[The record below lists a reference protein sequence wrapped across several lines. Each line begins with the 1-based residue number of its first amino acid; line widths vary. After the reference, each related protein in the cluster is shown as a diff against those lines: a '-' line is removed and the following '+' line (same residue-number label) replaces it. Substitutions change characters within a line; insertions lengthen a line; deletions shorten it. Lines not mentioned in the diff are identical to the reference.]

1 MKRKWL
7 LWLSIIVAIVVVIG
21 VIAVASGAARNKGA
35 KVRTQ
40 KVERG
45 GMTSVVTCNGKIEAR
60 RKVDLSAN
68 VPGQIVNLAVREGDR
83 VRKDDFLLQIDRKSL
98 QAQFES
104 SRGALDALFSER
116 DSSKAALEQAKLDL
130 DRARI
135 SYESGLIARS
145 DYDRAKTTIDQSTA
159 SLAAAEK
166 RIEQARASLAGA
178 QDTLT
183 KTTIRSPIDG
193 IVTRLAVE
201 EGEVAVIGT
210 MNNPGTVLL
219 TISDLSQI
227 EAVMEVDETDIPSIK
242 LGQTSKITIDAFPN
256 KEFEGEVTEVGSSPI
271 QTAASAATEGIDFEV
286 KIRLLAPPEGVKPGL
301 SVSASITTAEKK
313 EVLSVPLQALV
324 IRELETN
331 GPPKPGDKK
340 RDEEGVFV
348 LENGKTK
355 FAAIKTGIK
364 GELDIE
370 VTSGLSGGEE
380 IVTGP
385 FKTLRE
391 LKDGQAV
398 HVDNSLPKID
408 QKEAS

>member
-1 MKRKWL
+1 MKKWL
-7 LWLSIIVAIVVVIG
+7 LLLVVVLVLG
-21 VIAVASGAARNKGA
+21 VVAFGASRSLSHKGV

-40 KVERG
+40 KVEHG
-45 GMTSVVTCNGKIEAR
+45 ALASTVTCNGKVEAR

-68 VPGQIVNLAVREGDR
+68 VPGQIVNLAVREGDTVEKR
-83 VRKDDFLLQIDRKSL
+83 DFLLQIDRTSL
-98 QAQFES
+98 QAQYDS

-116 DSSKAALEQAKLDL
+116 DSAKATLEQAKLDL
-130 DRARI
+130 DRARV
-135 SYESGLIARS
+135 SYESGLVARS
-145 DYDRAKTTIDQSTA
+145 DFDRAKTTIDQTTA
-159 SLAAAEK
+159 TLAASER

-183 KTTIRSPIDG
+183 KTTIRSPIAG
-193 IVTRLAVE
+193 VVTRLAVE

-227 EAVMEVDETDIPSIK
+227 EAVMEVDETDIPFIK
-242 LGQTSKITIDAFPN
+242 IGQTAKITIDAFPN

-271 QTAASAATEGIDFEV
+271 QNAASAATEGIDFEV
-286 KIRLLAPPEGVKPGL
+286 KIRLVAPPEGVKPGL

-313 EVLSVPLQALV
+313 DVLSVPLQALV
-324 IRELETN
+324 IREKESS

-348 LENGKTK
+348 LEGGKTK
-355 FAAIKTGIK
+355 FAAIKTGIN
-364 GELDIE
+364 GELNIE
-370 VTSGLSGGEE
+370 IVSGLSGGEE

-398 HVDNSLPKID
+398 QVDNSLPKVD
-408 QKEAS
+408 QKEGS

>member
-1 MKRKWL
+1 MKKWL
-7 LWLSIIVAIVVVIG
+7 LLLVVVLVLG
-21 VIAVASGAARNKGA
+21 VVAFGASRSMSRKGI

-45 GMTSVVTCNGKIEAR
+45 ALVSTVTCNGKVEAR

-68 VPGQIVNLAVREGDR
+68 VPGQIVNLAVEEGDA
-83 VRKDDFLLQIDRKSL
+83 VDKNDFLLQIDRKSL
-98 QAQFES
+98 QAQYDS

-135 SYESGLIARS
+135 SYESGLVARS
-145 DYDRAKTTIDQSTA
+145 DYDRAKTTIDQATA
-159 SLAAAEK
+159 SLAASEN
-166 RIEQARASLAGA
+166 RIEQARGSLASA

-183 KTTIRSPIDG
+183 KTTIRAPIAG
-193 IVTRLAVE
+193 VVTRLAVE

-227 EAVMEVDETDIPSIK
+227 EAVMEVDETDIPFIK
-242 LGQTSKITIDAFPN
+242 VGQRAKITIDAFPN
-256 KEFEGEVTEVGSSPI
+256 KEFEGEVTEVASSPI

-301 SVSASITTAEKK
+301 SVSASITTAEKQD
-313 EVLSVPLQALV
+313 VLAVPLQALV
-324 IRELETN
+324 IREKETS
-331 GPPKPGDKK
+331 GPPKEGDKK
-340 RDEEGVFV
+340 RDEEGVYV
-348 LENGKTK
+348 LEGGKTK
-355 FAAIKTGIK
+355 FAVIKTGIN
-364 GELDIE
+364 GELNIE
-370 VTSGLSGGEE
+370 VVSGLSGGEE

-391 LKDGQAV
+391 IKDGQEV
-398 HVDNSLPKID
+398 QVDNSLPKVD
-408 QKEAS
+408 QKEGS

>member
-1 MKRKWL
+1 MKRWYV
-7 LWLSIIVAIVVVIG
+7 WLSIVVGIVLVAG
-21 VIAVASGAARNKGA
+21 VIVVASGAARNKGA

-45 GMTSVVTCNGKIEAR
+45 ALTSLVTCNGKVEAR

-68 VPGQIVNLAVREGDR
+68 VPGQVMNLAVREGDT
-83 VRKDDFLLQIDRKSL
+83 VEKNDFLLQIDRKSL
-98 QAQFES
+98 QAQFDS

-116 DSSKAALEQAKLDL
+116 DASKASLEQAKLDME
-130 DRARI
+130 RARV
-135 SYESGLIARS
+135 SLESGLIARS
-145 DYDRAKTTIDQSTA
+145 DYDHARTSIDHATA
-159 SLAAAEK
+159 SLEASEK

-183 KTTIRSPIDG
+183 KTTIRAPIAG
-193 IVTRLAVE
+193 MVTRLAVE

-227 EAVMEVDETDIPSIK
+227 EAVMQVDETDIPFIK
-242 LGQTSKITIDAFPN
+242 IGQHAKITIDAFPN
-256 KEFEGEVTEVGSSPI
+256 RDFEGEVTEVGSSPI
-271 QTAASAATEGIDFEV
+271 QTATSAATEGIDFEV

-313 EVLSVPLQALV
+313 DVLSVPLQALV
-324 IRELETN
+324 IREKEAS

-348 LENGKTK
+348 LQNGKTK
-355 FAAIKTGIK
+355 FAASQTGIN
-364 GELDIE
+364 GELNIE

-398 HVDNSLPKID
+398 QVDNSLPKVD
-408 QKEAS
+408 QKEPS

>member
-1 MKRKWL
+1 MKKWL
-7 LWLSIIVAIVVVIG
+7 LLMVAVLVLVVVAFGASRSMLRKG
-21 VIAVASGAARNKGA
+21 V

-45 GMTSVVTCNGKIEAR
+45 GLVSTVTCNGKVEAR

-83 VRKDDFLLQIDRKSL
+83 VAKNDFLLQIDRKSL
-98 QAQFES
+98 QAQYDS

-116 DSSKAALEQAKLDL
+116 DSAKAALEQAKLDL
-130 DRARI
+130 ERARV
-135 SYESGLIARS
+135 SYESGLVARS

-159 SLAAAEK
+159 ALAASEK
-166 RIEQARASLAGA
+166 RIEQARGSLASA

-183 KTTIRSPIDG
+183 KTTIRAPIAG
-193 IVTRLAVE
+193 VVTRLAVE

-242 LGQTSKITIDAFPN
+242 VGQRAKITIDAFPN

-271 QTAASAATEGIDFEV
+271 QTAASATTEGIDFEV
-286 KIRLLAPPEGVKPGL
+286 KIRLLAPPDGVKPGL

-313 EVLSVPLQALV
+313 DVLSVPLQALV
-324 IRELETN
+324 IREKESS
-331 GPPKPGDKK
+331 GPSQPGDKKK
-340 RDEEGVFV
+340 RDEEGVYM
-348 LENGKTK
+348 LEGGKTK
-355 FAAIKTGIK
+355 FAAIKTGIN
-364 GELDIE
+364 GELNIE
-370 VTSGLSGGEE
+370 VVSGLSGGEE

-391 LKDGQAV
+391 LKDGQPV
-398 HVDNSLPKID
+398 QVDNTLPKVD
-408 QKEAS
+408 QKEGS

>member
-1 MKRKWL
+1 MKKWL
-7 LWLSIIVAIVVVIG
+7 LLLVVVLVLG
-21 VIAVASGAARNKGA
+21 VVAFGASRSMSHKGA

-45 GMTSVVTCNGKIEAR
+45 ALMSTVTCNGKVEAR

-68 VPGQIVNLAVREGDR
+68 VPGQIVNLAVREGDA
-83 VRKDDFLLQIDRKSL
+83 VGKNDFLLQIDRKSL
-98 QAQFES
+98 QAQLDS
-104 SRGALDALFSER
+104 SQGALDALFSER
-116 DSSKAALEQAKLDL
+116 DSSKASLEQAKLDL
-130 DRARI
+130 DRARV
-135 SYESGLIARS
+135 SYESGLVARS
-145 DYDRAKTTIDQSTA
+145 DYDRAKTTIDQATA
-159 SLAAAEK
+159 ALSASER

-183 KTTIRSPIDG
+183 KTTIRAPIPG
-193 IVTRLAVE
+193 VVTRLAVE

-227 EAVMEVDETDIPSIK
+227 EAVMQVDETDIPFIK
-242 LGQTSKITIDAFPN
+242 IGQRAKITIDAYPN
-256 KEFEGEVTEVGSSPI
+256 RDFEGDVTEVGSSPI
-271 QTAASAATEGIDFEV
+271 QATSASTTEGIDFEV

-313 EVLSVPLQALV
+313 DVLSVPLQALV
-324 IRELETN
+324 IREKETS
-331 GPPKPGDKK
+331 GPPPPGDKK
-340 RDEEGVFV
+340 RDEEGVYV
-348 LENGKTK
+348 LDGGKTK
-355 FAAIKTGIK
+355 FSAIKTGIN
-364 GELDIE
+364 GELSIE
-370 VTSGLSGGEE
+370 VVSGLSGGEE

-398 HVDNSLPKID
+398 QVDNSLPKVD
-408 QKEAS
+408 QKEGS